1 MADLKSIEGFPAN
14 YIRKPDLAELLRE
27 RYPDGQHDW
36 EQFFLSKT
44 RYSQQKRLQSMV
56 ASLFP
61 VRFHPCILFLF
72 LFLFYSFLRIEHR
85 NESQCQERTGFGRH
99 RQ

>member
-1 MADLKSIEGFPAN
+1 VADLKSIEGFPAN

-36 EQFFLSKT
+36 EHFFLSKT
-44 RYSQQKRLQSMV
+44 RFSQQKRLQSMV

-61 VRFHPCILFLF
+61 VRFPSLFFILFDFMCIYFPWF
-72 LFLFYSFLRIEHR
+72 LFIFIFYSLILKK
-85 NESQCQERTGFGRH
+85 
-99 RQ
+99 